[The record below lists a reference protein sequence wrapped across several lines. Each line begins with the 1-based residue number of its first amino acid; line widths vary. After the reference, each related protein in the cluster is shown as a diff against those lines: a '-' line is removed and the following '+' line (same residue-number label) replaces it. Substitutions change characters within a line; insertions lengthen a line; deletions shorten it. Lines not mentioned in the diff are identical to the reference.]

1 MARKM
6 TGWPSKRGPIAKIM
20 PSDGCKEDTV
30 PLAVGRWYDFHKIGW
45 HLGNL
50 GVHDVIEINRV
61 LEGPFGVFRAR
72 GGLVFEDRSLGTPFP
87 SNNRVSGR
95 PK

>member
-1 MARKM
+1 MARKV
-6 TGWPSKRGPIAKIM
+6 TEWPSKRGPISKIR
-20 PSDGCKEDTV
+20 PSDGGKEDTV
-30 PLAVGRWYDFHKIGW
+30 PLAGERQYDFHEFGW
-45 HLGNL
+45 HVGNV